1 LTKGGIVASLV
12 GLTMVLTGLV
22 PTTITQ
28 SVAAGAATIP
38 APKLCTLPADG
49 TVFET
54 ATPAQEDLDP
64 AAVNQALLYAETHL
78 RTSVQIFRNNCLVG
92 TSLLNPVTA
101 NIPWEIFSATKS
113 VVSILTGIAYD
124 QHKLNLDDPIGMYL
138 PEGPGWGD
146 AAHRAITIRDLLTAT
161 AGLRES
167 ILAEFASIGTDPNIA
182 QEALAQPITHPPG
195 THFEYSQ
202 RDVDLLA
209 FVVQRAVGEGLQ
221 TFAQQYLFG
230 PIGIPVNSY
239 IWLKD
244 RSGNTYGYANLFI
257 PPTQF
262 AKLGLLMQND
272 GVWRG
277 TRIVSSSYIQQAV
290 ANDPTNPCYG
300 FLFWHNGGDSCTGA
314 NIPAAETVAGP
325 LIGSAPPDL
334 FAMVGALQ
342 QNNLMIPS
350 LHMTVTWTGALGDT
364 APNLSVLLSAGP
376 TSNLYYNFF
385 QLLMGGVL
393 DVMVPNPGPY
403 KTPPLDLD
411 INPLNY
417 LSPFVLLTDYFPN
430 STCNLL
436 RCSP

>member
-1 LTKGGIVASLV
+1 MHRRFIVASL
-12 GLTMVLTGLV
+12 MVLAVLV
-22 PTTITQ
+22 PTTITHI
-28 SVAAGAATIP
+28 SPAGAADLP
-38 APKLCTLPADG
+38 APKTCALPANG
-49 TVFET
+49 TTFQT

-64 AAVNQALLYAETHL
+64 TAVFEALLYAEVHL

-92 TSLLNPVTA
+92 SSLLNTVTD
-101 NIPWEIFSATKS
+101 NVPWEIFSATKS

-124 QHKLNLDDPIGMYL
+124 QHKLALDDPIGKYL
-138 PEGPGWGD
+138 PVGPGWGD
-146 AAHRAITIRDLLTAT
+146 AAHRAITIRDLLTET
-161 AGLRES
+161 AGIRES

-202 RDVDLLA
+202 RDVDLLTY
-209 FVVQRAVGEGLQ
+209 VVQRAVGEDIQ
-221 TFAQQYLFG
+221 AFAQQYLFG
-230 PIGIPVNSY
+230 PIGIPAHSY
-239 IWLKD
+239 IWLRD

-277 TRIVSSSYIQQAV
+277 TRILSSSYIQQAV
-290 ANDPTNPCYG
+290 ANSPMNPCYG

-314 NIPAAETVAGP
+314 NIPAAETVSGP

-342 QNNLMIPS
+342 QNNFMIPS
-350 LHMTVTWTGALGDT
+350 LHMTVTWTGVLGDT

-385 QLLMGGVL
+385 QVLMGGVL
-393 DVMVPNPGPY
+393 DVKVPNPGPY
-403 KTPPLDLD
+403 VTPPLDLD

-417 LSPFVLLTDYFPN
+417 LSPFELLTDYFPN
-430 STCNLL
+430 STCNIVL
-436 RCSP
+436 CTP